1 MVHVFHAAMDEAD
14 DHLDERLEFPW
25 NTAGRLFS
33 NATEHGQEQKTQN
46 HREEHGV
53 DVDRPEGGRGVMWIH
68 QRECTQVQLKV
79 IQMVT
84 YVILRRHI
92 F

>member
-1 MVHVFHAAMDEAD
+1 MLIVQKV
-14 DHLDERLEFPW
+14 
-25 NTAGRLFS
+25 AG
-33 NATEHGQEQKTQN
+33 
-46 HREEHGV
+46 
-53 DVDRPEGGRGVMWIH
+53 GVMWIH